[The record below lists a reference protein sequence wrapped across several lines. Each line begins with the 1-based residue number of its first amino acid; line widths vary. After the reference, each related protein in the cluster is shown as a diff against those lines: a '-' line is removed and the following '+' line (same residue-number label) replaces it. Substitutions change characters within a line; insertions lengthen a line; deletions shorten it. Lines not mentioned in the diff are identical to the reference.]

1 MTPPLY
7 FYAFLSVMNLL
18 ISGYVLARDPHRLP
32 NQAFAFFGGTIAFWT
47 LAIGLAYRFQLPDP
61 YLVRAAFATASL
73 MLVGL
78 LTLSHVFPSSP
89 FPRSVFYRLV
99 AGTGVSF
106 FFVAFTPLL
115 VEQAVYGPHNIQVQY
130 GPLHSFFALYVY
142 TNLTFCLLILI
153 GKFRSA
159 TGYVKL
165 QFRYLLLGLLL
176 PGLGVTITNLLI
188 PLVFHNSRFGR
199 YGPAFT
205 LVFLVFTAHAL
216 IRHRLMNIR
225 LVISR
230 SVAYLLAVLFSG
242 SMFALLLGAA
252 STTFAYRLQDLPW
265 WLEVG
270 LIFPIALLFPPIR
283 HLFQKALDRYLYREP
298 YDYERTIRQ
307 VSRTIAGTL
316 DLPSLLKYL
325 AEVIGQTLRPEH
337 VAIYMR
343 QASGSDYHLLAHQR
357 LLQVTDAVD
366 SRAIAADSRL
376 ITALQQGRTHLLR
389 DDALRESMDGKPEPL
404 LTELDQFRA
413 HCIQPILDDGQLSG
427 LLLLGPKLSADP
439 YFTED
444 LDLLATLV
452 SQASIAIKNANLYRQ
467 VLVVNE
473 HVESILATMESGV
486 AAVAADGNVTL
497 FNAAAARITGL
508 NQREIRNQSLE
519 FLPSAIADTLRATLH
534 DGQPRHEAEALI
546 EHSAGGSTTPVLC
559 STSVLTDRS
568 GTILGA
574 VAVFS
579 DLTRLKQLEGEKH
592 RAERLAS
599 IGALASGVAHEIKN
613 PLVAIKTFAELLPER
628 FTEEDFRNDFAQV
641 VIREIDRIDDLV
653 ARLRGLARPSA
664 QPLVPLDLRDP
675 VNETLSLLRAQLEQ
689 SQITVQLTVEPTSPI
704 VAGDAAQLKQLFIN
718 LFVNAIEAMTSGG
731 RLSISMHHSGPLAS
745 RKLVVEVS
753 DTGPGIPDGMLDS
766 IFDPFVTTKPRGS
779 GLGLSISRGIAD
791 SHRATI
797 RARNNTNASGSTI
810 TVEFPVPVTS
820 TVATHS
826 ELQR

>member
-1 MTPPLY
+1 MTPPLS
-7 FYAFLSVMNLL
+7 FYGFLAVMNLL
-18 ISGYVLARDPHRLP
+18 ISGYVLARDPRRLT

-47 LAIGLAYRFQLPDP
+47 LAIGFAYSFPFPAP

-78 LTLSHVFPSSP
+78 LTLFQVFPSSP
-89 FPRSVFYRLV
+89 FPRAVFYRLT
-99 AGTGVSF
+99 ASTGVAF
-106 FFVAFTPLL
+106 FFLAFTPLL
-115 VEQAVYGPHNIQVQY
+115 VNQATYGTHDIHIEY
-130 GPLHSFFALYVY
+130 GPLHSFFAFYVY
-142 TNLTFCLLILI
+142 ATLSYCLLILI
-153 GKFRSA
+153 EKLRSA

-165 QFRYLLLGLLL
+165 QLRYLLLGLLL

-205 LVFLVFTAHAL
+205 LVFLFFTAHAL

-242 SMFALLLGAA
+242 SLFALLLWLA
-252 STTFAYRLQDLPW
+252 STSFAYHLQDLPL

-283 HLFQKALDRYLYREP
+283 RLFQRALDRYLYREP
-298 YDYERTIRQ
+298 YDYERTLRQ
-307 VSRTIAGTL
+307 VSRTIASTL

-325 AEVIGQTLRPEH
+325 SEVIGQTLRPEH

-343 QASGSDYHLLAHQR
+343 QSPGADYHLMAHQR
-357 LLQVTDAVD
+357 LPQVSDGLD
-366 SRAIAADSRL
+366 SRAIAADSWL
-376 ITALQQGRTHLLR
+376 VLLLQRDRTHLLR
-389 DDALRESMDGKPEPL
+389 DDLLRIRSDDRPEPL
-404 LTELDQFRA
+404 LSEMDLLRA
-413 HCIQPILDDGQLSG
+413 HCVQPILDDEQLSG
-427 LLLLGPKLSADP
+427 LLILGPKLSADP

-444 LDLLATLV
+444 LDLLAILV
-452 SQASIAIKNANLYRQ
+452 GQASIAIKNANLYRQ

-486 AAVAADGNVTL
+486 AAVAADGRVTL
-497 FNAAAARITGL
+497 FNAAAGRITGL
-508 NQREIRNQSLE
+508 NPKETRNQSLE
-519 FLPSAIADTLRATLH
+519 LLPAAIADALRATLS

-546 EHSAGGSTTPVLC
+546 EHGAASSATPVLC

-568 GTILGA
+568 GTTLGA
-574 VAVFS
+574 VAVFN
-579 DLTRLKQLEGEKH
+579 DLTRLKQLEGEKR

-641 VIREIDRIDDLV
+641 VIREIERIDDLV

-664 QPLVPLDLRDP
+664 QPFVPLDLRDP
-675 VNETLSLLRAQLEQ
+675 INETLSLLRAQLEQ
-689 SQITVQLTVEPTSPI
+689 SQISVQSIIEPASPVI
-704 VAGDAAQLKQLFIN
+704 AGDAAQLKQLFIN

-731 RLSISMHHSGPLAS
+731 RLSIQMRQGGPFDS
-745 RKLVVEVS
+745 RKLIVEVS
-753 DTGPGIPDGMLDS
+753 DTGPGVPEALLDK

-791 SHRATI
+791 SHGATI
-797 RARNNTNASGSTI
+797 RARNNPTGRGSTI
-810 TVEFPVPVTS
+810 TVEFPTATTFPV
-820 TVATHS
+820 AAG
-826 ELQR
+826 